1 MVPWEEEAGCIL
13 LEILLV
19 LSADFNRVNEKV
31 QPFLERT
38 LAVKLGD
45 QSAFSQLKMIAETV
59 LNIRRALSITFL
71 PQWMQYVEHVP
82 HPFPFSRLNGKDLLV
97 LFSPLDKAMVS
108 NMDEVSQFNNFKSIL
123 HYFSLFRGST
133 FFSTW
138 VHKAFIQLSSTQ
150 TSCVSFRINSLLLIS
165 CHYLLRPPEVNLW
178 QWMCLK

>member
-71 PQWMQYVEHVP
+71 PQ
-82 HPFPFSRLNGKDLLV
+82 
-97 LFSPLDKAMVS
+97 
-108 NMDEVSQFNNFKSIL
+108 
-123 HYFSLFRGST
+123 
-133 FFSTW
+133 
-138 VHKAFIQLSSTQ
+138 
-150 TSCVSFRINSLLLIS
+150 
-165 CHYLLRPPEVNLW
+165 
-178 QWMCLK
+178 